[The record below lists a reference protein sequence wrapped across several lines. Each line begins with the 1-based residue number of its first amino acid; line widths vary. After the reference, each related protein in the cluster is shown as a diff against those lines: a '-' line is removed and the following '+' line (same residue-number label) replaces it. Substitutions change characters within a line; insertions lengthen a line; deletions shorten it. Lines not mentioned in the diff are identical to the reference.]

1 MVNKFG
7 KWLKKYTKGKWDLR
21 KLPNEQGLEDEINE
35 DKELQEAF
43 MDDVA
48 RDIEKGD
55 VYAMVANKIM
65 ISKWT
70 GIRKSQGSHFKVI
83 EKKGRHYIIYYDI
96 GKKKTSPP
104 IEVVDSKIWKK
115 LISENTQ
122 Y

>member
-1 MVNKFG
+1 MKTFKQV
-7 KWLKKYTKGKWDLR
+7 
-21 KLPNEQGLEDEINE
+21 
-35 DKELQEAF
+35 QEGF
-43 MDDVA
+43 MDDVKKE
-48 RDIEKGD
+48 IEKGD
-55 VYAMVANKIM
+55 VYEIVADTIM

-115 LISENTQ
+115 LVDTDQVRWMSRGDRSNA
-122 Y
+122 